1 MKDVP
6 PWVDEVFASFND
18 EPQGKANGQD
28 GNKGG
33 FWQLLHKMAQDGEVT
48 KLSRGKYQHPDRVV
62 PTPAKDDKSVRKG
75 EK

>member
-33 FWQLLHKMAQDGEVT
+33 FW
-48 KLSRGKYQHPDRVV
+48 
-62 PTPAKDDKSVRKG
+62 
-75 EK
+75 